1 MTLPILM
8 LMLCLAGGGVAH
20 ASATPLDGDGSQA
33 TMSDAGHTADG
44 TPDPVAAADAIP
56 ETASTVQRRPVWE
69 FGIGGGYFSGF
80 DYPAS
85 SDSNRRGIAL
95 PFFVYRGPQWR
106 FGGGGIRAVA
116 IEQPRIKLDL
126 SMGGSLNANSQ
137 GNSAREG
144 MPDLDFLF
152 EIGPQ
157 LEVGLLDRTMPSG
170 GRVQLRFSAELR
182 AVMST
187 DFRRMD
193 GRGVVLE
200 AGFGV
205 NYRNFRQSG
214 IDLLAALQSTYASE
228 RLQDYF
234 YEVAPVH
241 ATEARPRFDAQG
253 GYLESGLFAGIGLT
267 PHRNLRLFM
276 GVFSGWFDGARNED
290 SPLFETETSTGFA
303 VGLVWTLKK
312 SRRMVDVV
320 ELGSNS

>member
-1 MTLPILM
+1 
-8 LMLCLAGGGVAH
+8 MLCLSACGLTLAQTIPASDSVPAVPAVPATADSAIDKSDSDVPTVA
-20 ASATPLDGDGSQA
+20 PLDVPS
-33 TMSDAGHTADG
+33 
-44 TPDPVAAADAIP
+44 VAPTIR
-56 ETASTVQRRPVWE
+56 RRPVWE

-85 SDSNRRGIAL
+85 NDNNRRGIAL

-116 IEQPRIKLDL
+116 IEQPRVKLDL
-126 SMGGSLNANSQ
+126 SIGGSLNANSA

-157 LEVGLLDRTMPSG
+157 LEVSLFDRAMPSG
-170 GRVQLRFSAELR
+170 GRVQLRFSSELR

-187 DFRRMD
+187 DFRRFD
-193 GRGVVLE
+193 GRGVVVE

-205 NYRNFRQSG
+205 NYRNFRNSG
-214 IDLLAALQSTYASE
+214 VDLLAALQSTYASE
-228 RLQDYF
+228 SLQDYF
-234 YEVAPVH
+234 YEVDPAY
-241 ATEARPRFDAQG
+241 ATDTRPTFDAEG

-267 PHRNLRLFM
+267 PRRNVRVFM
-276 GVFSGWFDGARNED
+276 GVFSGWFGGARNED
-290 SPLFETETSTGFA
+290 SPLFETDSSTGFA

>member
-1 MTLPILM
+1 MAP
-8 LMLCLAGGGVAH
+8 
-20 ASATPLDGDGSQA
+20 
-33 TMSDAGHTADG
+33 
-44 TPDPVAAADAIP
+44 
-56 ETASTVQRRPVWE
+56 TVQRRPVWE

-85 SDSNRRGIAL
+85 NDNNRRAIAL

-126 SMGGSLNANSQ
+126 SIGGSLNANSQ

-157 LEVGLLDRTMPSG
+157 LEVSLLDRAMPSG
-170 GRVQLRFSAELR
+170 GRVQLRFSSELR
-182 AVMST
+182 AVVST
-187 DFRRMD
+187 DFGSLE

-205 NYRNFRQSG
+205 NYRNVRNSG

-234 YEVAPVH
+234 YEVEPRF
-241 ATEARPRFDAQG
+241 ATESRPGFDAKG
-253 GYLESGLFAGIGLT
+253 GYLESGVFTGIGLS
-267 PHRNLRLFM
+267 PRKNLRLFM

-290 SPLFETETSTGFA
+290 SPLFETRSSTGFA
-303 VGLVWTLKK
+303 IGLVWTIKK

-320 ELGSNS
+320 ELGSNN